1 MSDPTHLK
9 GNIFMN
15 TLSMQAIQDNEWAHD
30 WEIIVKIFEM
40 IDELKSQFEQLDV
53 SYLREIQ
60 QNILI
65 LNLEKYAFS
74 LQNYII
80 QKYSHD

>member
-1 MSDPTHLK
+1 
-9 GNIFMN
+9 
-15 TLSMQAIQDNEWAHD
+15 MQVYQDYEWAYD
-30 WEIIVKIFEM
+30 WEIIVKIFDT
-40 IDELKSQFEQLDV
+40 IDNLKSQFEQLDV
-53 SYLREIQ
+53 TYLREIQ

-80 QKYSHD
+80 QKYSQN

>member
-1 MSDPTHLK
+1 
-9 GNIFMN
+9 MN
-15 TLSMQAIQDNEWAHD
+15 NLSMQVYQDNEWARD
-30 WEIIVKIFEM
+30 WEIIVKIFET
-40 IDELKSQFEQLDV
+40 IDKLKSQFKQLDV
-53 SYLREIQ
+53 TYLREIQ

-80 QKYSHD
+80 QKYSRD

>member
-1 MSDPTHLK
+1 MSR
-9 GNIFMN
+9 
-15 TLSMQAIQDNEWAHD
+15 MQICQDSEWARD
-30 WEIIVKIFEM
+30 WEIIVKIFET
-40 IDELKSQFEQLDV
+40 IDNLKSQFEQLDV
-53 SYLREIQ
+53 TYLREIQ

-80 QKYSHD
+80 QKYSRD

>member
-1 MSDPTHLK
+1 
-9 GNIFMN
+9 MN
-15 TLSMQAIQDNEWAHD
+15 KLSIQVYQDNEWARD
-30 WEIIVKIFEM
+30 WEIIVKIFET
-40 IDELKSQFEQLDV
+40 IDKLKSQFKQLDV
-53 SYLREIQ
+53 TYLREIQ

-80 QKYSHD
+80 QKYSRD

>member
-1 MSDPTHLK
+1 
-9 GNIFMN
+9 
-15 TLSMQAIQDNEWAHD
+15 MQAIQDNEWAYD
-30 WEIIVKIFEM
+30 WEIIVKIFEA
-40 IDELKSQFEQLDV
+40 IDSLKSQFEQLDV

>member
-1 MSDPTHLK
+1 
-9 GNIFMN
+9 
-15 TLSMQAIQDNEWAHD
+15 MQVCQDIEWARD
-30 WEIIVKIFEM
+30 WEIIVEIFET
-40 IDELKSQFEQLDV
+40 IDKLKSQFDQLDV
-53 SYLREIQ
+53 TYLREIQ

-80 QKYSHD
+80 QKYSRDSFI

>member
-1 MSDPTHLK
+1 
-9 GNIFMN
+9 MN
-15 TLSMQAIQDNEWAHD
+15 NLSMQVYQDYEWAYD
-30 WEIIVKIFEM
+30 WEIIVKIFDT
-40 IDELKSQFEQLDV
+40 IDNLKSQFEQLDV
-53 SYLREIQ
+53 TYLREIQ

-80 QKYSHD
+80 QKYSQN

>member
-1 MSDPTHLK
+1 MLVPTHLK
-9 GNIFMN
+9 GIIYINSH
-15 TLSMQAIQDNEWAHD
+15 SMQVIQDNEWAYD
-30 WEIIVKIFEM
+30 WEIIVKIFET
-40 IDELKSQFEQLDV
+40 IDTLKSQFEQLDV

>member
-1 MSDPTHLK
+1 
-9 GNIFMN
+9 MN
-15 TLSMQAIQDNEWAHD
+15 TLSMQVYQDIEWARD
-30 WEIIVKIFEM
+30 WEIIVKIFET
-40 IDELKSQFEQLDV
+40 IDNLKSQFNQLDV
-53 SYLREIQ
+53 TYLRELQ

-80 QKYSHD
+80 QKYSLE

>member
-1 MSDPTHLK
+1 
-9 GNIFMN
+9 MN
-15 TLSMQAIQDNEWAHD
+15 TLSMQVYQDNEWARD
-30 WEIIVKIFEM
+30 WEIIVNIFET
-40 IDELKSQFEQLDV
+40 IDKLKLQFKQLDV
-53 SYLREIQ
+53 TYLREIQ

-80 QKYSHD
+80 QKYSRD

>member
-1 MSDPTHLK
+1 
-9 GNIFMN
+9 MN
-15 TLSMQAIQDNEWAHD
+15 TLSMQVYQDNEWARD
-30 WEIIVKIFEM
+30 WEIIVKIFET
-40 IDELKSQFEQLDV
+40 IDKLKSQFKQLDV
-53 SYLREIQ
+53 TYLREIQ

-80 QKYSHD
+80 QKYSRD

>member
-1 MSDPTHLK
+1 MLDPIHLK
-9 GNIFMN
+9 GIIYINSH
-15 TLSMQAIQDNEWAHD
+15 SMQAIQDNEWAYD
-30 WEIIVKIFEM
+30 WEIIVKIFEA
-40 IDELKSQFEQLDV
+40 IDSLKSQFEQLDV

>member
-1 MSDPTHLK
+1 ME
-9 GNIFMN
+9 
-15 TLSMQAIQDNEWAHD
+15 QAKYQDYEWAND
-30 WEIIVKIFEM
+30 WKTIVKIFET
-40 IDELKSQFEQLDV
+40 IDDLKSLLNQLDV

-65 LNLEKYAFS
+65 LNLEKYAYS

-80 QKYSHD
+80 QKYSKG